1 MAISKADSAKMQKL
15 AQEGKKIADICKQ
28 YFPKL
33 SYWEV
38 FFEIYD
44 AGGRSAMGVKRTI
57 TNRINAIVA
66 STSKTERKELAAE
79 LQELVWH
86 LYNNHKSNHE
96 KISAIRKA
104 LGE

>member
-1 MAISKADSAKMQKL
+1 MAIAKSDSQKMQKL
-15 AQEGKKIADICKQ
+15 AKEGKKIADIWKQ

-44 AGGRSAMGVKRTI
+44 AGGRSALGVKRTI

-66 STSKTERKELAAE
+66 STSKSDRQKLANE

-86 LYNNHKSNHE
+86 LYNNHKSNH
-96 KISAIRKA
+96 KTLSAIRKA
-104 LGE
+104 LDE

>member
-1 MAISKADSAKMQKL
+1 MAISKADSEKMQKL
-15 AQEGKKIADICKQ
+15 AKEGKKIVDIWKQ

-33 SYWEV
+33 SYWDVSIEV
-38 FFEIYD
+38 YG
-44 AGGRSAMGVKRTI
+44 AGGRGAMGVKRMI

-66 STSKTERKELAAE
+66 STSKNDRKEIATE

-96 KISAIRKA
+96 KLSAIRKA

>member
-1 MAISKADSAKMQKL
+1 MAISKADSEKMQKL
-15 AQEGKKIADICKQ
+15 AKEGKKISDIWKQ

-33 SYWEV
+33 TYWDV

-44 AGGRSAMGVKRTI
+44 AGGRSAMGVKRMI
-57 TNRINAIVA
+57 TNRINAIAA
-66 STSKTERKELAAE
+66 STSKSERKELASE

-96 KISAIRKA
+96 KLTAIRQA
-104 LGE
+104 IGE